1 MLFVR
6 FSFCECGSV
15 VCMSPR
21 PAQRN
26 VLASVS
32 SGGER
37 ERRGECH
44 GNERGAYGSVH
55 GFSSRYR
62 GQWVCALGPRRTLPC
77 GGDHSAARG
86 AAG

>member
-26 VLASVS
+26 VLASASRAGNASAAPSAAHSEGGAKGTDHGVS
-32 SGGER
+32 SLKCG
-37 ERRGECH
+37 RGYAE
-44 GNERGAYGSVH
+44 AA
-55 GFSSRYR
+55 
-62 GQWVCALGPRRTLPC
+62 ALPSPVVAII
-77 GGDHSAARG
+77 SAAEG
-86 AAG
+86 GPG